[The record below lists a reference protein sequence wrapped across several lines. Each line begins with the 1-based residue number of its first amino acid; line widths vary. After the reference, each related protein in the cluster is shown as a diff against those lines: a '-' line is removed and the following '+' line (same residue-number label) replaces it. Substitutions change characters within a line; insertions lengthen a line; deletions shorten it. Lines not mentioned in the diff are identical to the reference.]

1 MNVQQQTELADVL
14 IPTLPPSPY
23 PGLRPFEKAEW
34 PIFFGRERMIDA
46 VGSRL
51 LERRIVIVHGASGGG
66 KSSLVRAGLQAH
78 LEQQVARSG
87 FRWRTCVMR
96 PGNKPLANLAD
107 ALANEIAS
115 NSDHNSQTISIQRAL
130 NQGRR
135 APVALM
141 ESLRLC
147 PTDRLC
153 IVMDQFEEL
162 FRFSREVSTDESN
175 LLTDFLVSFAE
186 TPPDRMYLIVTMRSD
201 FIGECARYEG
211 LPETINNTQYL
222 LPRMMTDDLLRAVC
236 EPATLYGGK
245 VTEQLAKRLVADARG
260 GEDELPLIQHG
271 LSRLWYFA
279 TSGSSSDAT
288 PVLDLPAYESRG
300 SLEQLLSDHADA
312 ITNAAESGLPERSL
326 VQELFRALTDINADG
341 NAIRR
346 PQTFQDLVAV
356 TGAKSE
362 RLLAILDQFRQPSV
376 SFVTPYQPA
385 KIEADTAVD
394 ISHEALIRRWRR
406 IADPRQGW
414 LQQEFRDGLVWRSL
428 AVQAQAFLAN
438 ERACLD
444 PATTEQRWPW
454 FEKIRERP
462 AWALRYLIE
471 RKGSREPQEEPEW
484 QAVERLMAES
494 YERWQHE
501 KNRTRAAELK
511 AETARAEFIDL
522 ALDGTAERT
531 RAAELKVEIA
541 PIEFIDPALD
551 GRADPK
557 DAPAIDKLRASARD
571 AIRKLNR
578 VCEDDDVVDA
588 KKLVEALRNVAA
600 YDEMGQLAE
609 AISRRD
615 PRDAKNRRLYAQYLI
630 NTGKATAAIDLLT
643 PLKERLPQDDP
654 EFAEAMGL
662 IGRAY
667 KQIFFDAD
675 DKSQPSAQEALSQS
689 VAAYRVPF
697 EIAPNT
703 NIWHGVNLLA
713 VLTRAR
719 RLGLR
724 VAPELSPTQIA
735 KTVVAALE
743 ATPEQKR
750 DKHWY
755 LATLAEAS
763 LGLDDWDAV
772 ERHVRAY
779 TESKDVK
786 PFQLESTLR
795 QFTEIWDVESI
806 DERGR
811 GLVATLRARL
821 LQLSGGEIKV
831 APTELQRWREQAD
844 PPKDQLEEILG
855 SQGPQTYQWW
865 KTGLE
870 RVRSVASI
878 RQKLGSRI
886 GTGFLVRA
894 ASLGLQPPDE
904 LLVVTCFHIVN
915 ENGISPG
922 IRAADA
928 EVVFEATDPDKGY
941 SVAAVRW
948 SSPVRRHDVSVLRLQ
963 EAVIGI
969 NPMPLAS
976 TLPIVQ
982 HGARVYIVGHP
993 GGRDLSFSFQDNEL
1007 LDHEGPPG
1015 GNPQIKGVSRVH
1027 YRAATEPGSGG
1038 SPVFNAG
1045 QWEVIAVHHMGLKA
1059 GMPRLNGKGGSY
1071 GANEGISIPSIKEA
1085 IISGT

>member
-1 MNVQQQTELADVL
+1 MIQHALMRLWEQKFGTRLRLADYVTATSLPEGYENQAGRTGIARIVAAHAEQVL
-14 IPTLPPSPY
+14 TSS
-23 PGLRPFEKAEW
+23 LRPTGKDT
-34 PIFFGRERMIDA
+34 ER
-46 VGSRL
+46 VV
-51 LERRIVIVHGASGGG
+51 E
-66 KSSLVRAGLQAH
+66 
-78 LEQQVARSG
+78 
-87 FRWRTCVMR
+87 
-96 PGNKPLANLAD
+96 
-107 ALANEIAS
+107 
-115 NSDHNSQTISIQRAL
+115 
-130 NQGRR
+130 
-135 APVALM
+135 
-141 ESLRLC
+141 
-147 PTDRLC
+147 
-153 IVMDQFEEL
+153 
-162 FRFSREVSTDESN
+162 
-175 LLTDFLVSFAE
+175 
-186 TPPDRMYLIVTMRSD
+186 Y
-201 FIGECARYEG
+201 
-211 LPETINNTQYL
+211 
-222 LPRMMTDDLLRAVC
+222 
-236 EPATLYGGK
+236 
-245 VTEQLAKRLVADARG
+245 
-260 GEDELPLIQHG
+260 
-271 LSRLWYFA
+271 
-279 TSGSSSDAT
+279 
-288 PVLDLPAYESRG
+288 
-300 SLEQLLSDHADA
+300 
-312 ITNAAESGLPERSL
+312 
-326 VQELFRALTDINADG
+326 LFRALTDIDTEG
-341 NAIRR
+341 RAIRR
-346 PQTFQDLVAV
+346 PQPFHRLCRV
-356 TGAKSE
+356 TGASMD
-362 RLLAILDQFRQPSV
+362 ILGPILNAFRSDGV
-376 SFVTPYQPA
+376 SFVTPYENGSGA
-385 KIEADTAVD
+385 KLAVGD
-394 ISHEALIRRWRR
+394 MVDVSHEALIRCWPRVAERA
-406 IADPRQGW
+406 IDPATGRPHGW
-414 LQQEFRDGLVWRSL
+414 LHLEFQDGLIWRSL
-428 AVQAQAFLAN
+428 AVQAQAFLAD
-438 ERACLD
+438 EHACLD

-462 AWALRYLIE
+462 AWALRYLID
-471 RKGSREPQEEPEW
+471 RKGSSEPQEEPEW
-484 QAVERLMAES
+484 QAVERLMTAS
-494 YERWQHE
+494 YERWQIE

-511 AETARAEFIDL
+511 VEVARTEFIDL

-531 RAAELKVEIA
+531 RVAELKVEIA
-541 PIEFIDPALD
+541 PTEFIDLALD
-551 GRADPK
+551 GTADPK

-578 VCEDDDVVDA
+578 ACEDDDVVDA

-643 PLKERLPQDDP
+643 PLKERLPEDDP
-654 EFAEAMGL
+654 EFAEAMGF
-662 IGRAY
+662 IGRAN
-667 KQIFFDAD
+667 KQIFFDAG
-675 DKSQPSAQEALSQS
+675 DKSQPSAQEALAQS
-689 VAAYRVPF
+689 VAAYRVSF
-697 EIAPNT
+697 EMAPNLNT
-703 NIWHGVNLLA
+703 WHGVNLLA

-724 VAPELSPTQIA
+724 VAPELNPTQIA
-735 KTVVAALE
+735 KTIVAALE
-743 ATPEQKR
+743 AIPEQDR
-750 DKHWY
+750 DKDWY
-755 LATLAEAS
+755 LPTLVEAS

-786 PFQLESTLR
+786 PFQIESTLR
-795 QFTEIWDVESI
+795 QLTEVWDVELI

-811 GLVATLRARL
+811 GLVATLRAQL

-878 RQKLGSRI
+878 RQRLGSRI

-915 ENGISPG
+915 ENGINPG
-922 IRAADA
+922 MRPADA
-928 EVVFEATDPDKGY
+928 EVVFEATDPDKAY

-969 NPMPLAS
+969 NPLPLAS

-993 GGRDLSFSFQDNEL
+993 GGRDLAFSFQDNEL

-1027 YRAATEPGSGG
+1027 YSAATEPGSGG

-1059 GMPRLNGKGGSY
+1059 GMPRTQWKGWQLRRERGDFDTVYQRGNHKRDVMKGK
-1071 GANEGISIPSIKEA
+1071 
-1085 IISGT
+1085 SGTAGDKHLKMPRLWSSISQITQGGLHALGR